1 VQVLIDVEDR
11 ISVRSSFYNAH
22 CRGISFIDASIR
34 GRKEGTIIN
43 QPVFAHVGVPTG
55 TIVLNETNVTTG
67 MAPIISED
75 TTITPAPEVNDTLIG
90 RSTPTTSN
98 TLQTDEGNNK
108 TGETEPIGRVKW
120 ARTIARTI
128 VGRYSVIYNSA
139 TNILQCQL
147 QIMVNLIVESYKD
160 STVNS
165 ILDDIARKYKIDT
178 SKELLSEDIH
188 VQEVKFKY
196 RTYGE
201 CIRILYKNVGYMQE
215 A

>member
-1 VQVLIDVEDR
+1 MKLTTRLERQNPSE
-11 ISVRSSFYNAH
+11 
-22 CRGISFIDASIR
+22 
-34 GRKEGTIIN
+34 
-43 QPVFAHVGVPTG
+43 
-55 TIVLNETNVTTG
+55 VLNE
-67 MAPIISED
+67 A
-75 TTITPAPEVNDTLIG
+75 
-90 RSTPTTSN
+90 
-98 TLQTDEGNNK
+98 
-108 TGETEPIGRVKW
+108 W
-120 ARTIARTI
+120 TIART
-128 VGRYSVIYNSA
+128 VICNSA
-139 TNILQCQL
+139 TNILQGQL

>member
-1 VQVLIDVEDR
+1 MIL
-11 ISVRSSFYNAH
+11 YL
-22 CRGISFIDASIR
+22 
-34 GRKEGTIIN
+34 EGQLPQLQTPYKQMKITTRLERQN
-43 QPVFAHVGVPTG
+43 PLE
-55 TIVLNETNVTTG
+55 VLNE
-67 MAPIISED
+67 A
-75 TTITPAPEVNDTLIG
+75 
-90 RSTPTTSN
+90 
-98 TLQTDEGNNK
+98 
-108 TGETEPIGRVKW
+108 W
-120 ARTIARTI
+120 TIAGTV
-128 VGRYSVIYNSA
+128 VGRYSVICNGA

-178 SKELLSEDIH
+178 SKEHLSEDIH

>member
-1 VQVLIDVEDR
+1 MKVTTRLERQNPLE
-11 ISVRSSFYNAH
+11 
-22 CRGISFIDASIR
+22 
-34 GRKEGTIIN
+34 
-43 QPVFAHVGVPTG
+43 
-55 TIVLNETNVTTG
+55 VLNEAWT
-67 MAPIISED
+67 IS
-75 TTITPAPEVNDTLIG
+75 
-90 RSTPTTSN
+90 
-98 TLQTDEGNNK
+98 
-108 TGETEPIGRVKW
+108 
-120 ARTIARTI
+120 RTI

-201 CIRILYKNVGYMQE
+201 CIRILYKNVGYLQEVLGSYFHKFNVSCCTVMWTAYVSMQKSTLHFLQV
-215 A
+215 ASQKRYIHTCCK